1 MKDINFLK
9 EHNIDVDTSI
19 ELLGDLDMYNEL
31 LSDFIEISNERM
43 PRLEN
48 SKNNKDMKKYA
59 IDVHAIKSDSKYLGF
74 TKLADMALNHQLKSE
89 ENNIEYINEHY
100 DELILEVNDKIN
112 LIKEYLG
119 MN

>member
-9 EHNIDVDTSI
+9 EHDIDVDNSI
-19 ELLGDLDMYNEL
+19 ELLGDIEMYNEL

-43 PRLEN
+43 PRLDN
-48 SKNNKDMKKYA
+48 SKINNDMKNYA

-89 ENNIEYINEHY
+89 DNDINYINDNY
-100 DELILEVNDKIN
+100 DELVNEVNDKIN
-112 LIKEYLG
+112 LIKEYL
-119 MN
+119 NN

>member
-1 MKDINFLK
+1 MKDISFLK
-9 EHNIDVDTSI
+9 EKGVDVDSSI
-19 ELLGDLDMYNEL
+19 ELLGDVEMYNEL
-31 LSDFIEISNERM
+31 LGDFVEISIERM
-43 PRLEN
+43 ARLDN
-48 SKNNKDMKKYA
+48 SKNNNDMKNYA

-89 ENNIEYINEHY
+89 DNDIDYINNNY
-100 DELILEVNDKIN
+100 DELVNEVDDKIS